1 MGIFDSLPKPGAGFR
16 MSGTP
21 GSFQRKFRSATR
33 YGDLKNLKD
42 NEGAITKEFENRMPA
57 LRKRGGLTWQE
68 RRSAYFNILKRDK
81 KLTIDDKRE
90 VKKLLESYAKGQ
102 NSSGRDISKGS
113 QTAEKKSSSSS
124 FWGILGSK
132 KKEEK
137 PPVNPAIRA
146 YDPEALAAAGRV
158 GYNPDQRGFAG
169 SGTEKTSFQN
179 MAGGMVYLNRDPNR
193 YAKKENKGAA
203 AAPYALGKKG
213 GAAAVNQG
221 KALGTGRMKPII

>member
-1 MGIFDSLPKPGAGFR
+1 MGNFDNLPKAGAGFR
-16 MSGTP
+16 ISGTP
-21 GSFQRKFRSATR
+21 GSFQRKFRSAIK

-42 NEGAITKEFENRMPA
+42 NEAAITKEFENRMPA

-68 RRSAYFNILKRDK
+68 RRSAYFSILKRDK
-81 KLTIDDKRE
+81 KLTFGDKKE

-102 NSSGRDISKGS
+102 NSSGGGILKGS
-113 QTAEKKSSSSS
+113 QTAEKKSSSGS

-146 YDPEALAAAGRV
+146 YDPEAMATAGRV

-169 SGTEKTSFQN
+169 SGTGSVSSQEMSGSMKFINNQ
-179 MAGGMVYLNRDPNR
+179 PNR
-193 YAKKENKGAA
+193 YAKKGTGNPASLF
-203 AAPYALGKKG
+203 ALGGKS
-213 GAAAVNQG
+213 GASSASQG
-221 KALGTGRMKPII
+221 KALGPNRLKPII